1 MTCESMAQN
10 DSNKLTVI
18 IVGLGIAGLS
28 VAIECHSKGHN
39 VMVFEK
45 YEELKQTEG
54 DGISIG
60 SNGARVTAKWGDGAF
75 HELIRPLEFQTNRAK
90 VFDYTGYCYGT
101 FELHGYN
108 EGRGYTVNRGALV
121 SAMHQ
126 YAQSLGIPI
135 ALGSEVTKYW
145 ETKDEAGIEVDGRRI
160 SADCVICAEGIH
172 SQGRLSITGQ
182 QMNLQETGYAA
193 SRGYLDAQVAA
204 CSPSLS
210 WILSEEESGSEDC
223 IYGWL
228 GPGVHFGIT
237 TKKKDN
243 ELFWYCSHKAAST
256 PSQNDDETM
265 NQILQCM
272 DGWAVRDQLE
282 AVIKGVMS
290 GRFISENLA
299 LRTPLT
305 TWLSPKRRMIVVGDA
320 AHAALPSSGQGGT
333 QAIEDA
339 ATLAIALDLAGK
351 KDVPLA
357 LSVTEKIRYRRAQ
370 IVQQGGLAVLQ
381 FVMNHVD
388 FDALRQD
395 PTMVKPPHPAWI
407 LDHDCQE
414 YALKE
419 FSKVAEAVR
428 NGQEYV
434 PCNIPSDGRYRMEYD
449 SK

>member
-1 MTCESMAQN
+1 MM
-10 DSNKLTVI
+10 
-18 IVGLGIAGLS
+18 
-28 VAIECHSKGHN
+28 
-39 VMVFEK
+39 
-45 YEELKQTEG
+45 
-54 DGISIG
+54 
-60 SNGARVTAKWGDGAF
+60 
-75 HELIRPLEFQTNRAK
+75 
-90 VFDYTGYCYGT
+90 
-101 FELHGYN
+101 LH
-108 EGRGYTVNRGALV
+108 
-121 SAMHQ
+121 
-126 YAQSLGIPI
+126 
-135 ALGSEVTKYW
+135 
-145 ETKDEAGIEVDGRRI
+145 
-160 SADCVICAEGIH
+160 
-172 SQGRLSITGQ
+172 
-182 QMNLQETGYAA
+182 LQ
-193 SRGYLDAQVAA
+193 
-204 CSPSLS
+204 
-210 WILSEEESGSEDC
+210 
-223 IYGWL
+223 
-228 GPGVHFGIT
+228 
-237 TKKKDN
+237 
-243 ELFWYCSHKAAST
+243 AAST

>member
-1 MTCESMAQN
+1 MATMEIKGMGQN
-10 DSNKLTVI
+10 DPNKLKV
-18 IVGLGIAGLS
+18 VMGG
-28 VAIECHSKGHN
+28 KGHN
-39 VMVFEK
+39 VEVFEK
-45 YEELKQTEG
+45 YEGPKEIEG
-54 DGISIG
+54 DSISIG

-75 HELIRPLEFQTNRAK
+75 HESIRPLEFQTNRAK

-135 ALGSEVTKYW
+135 TLGSEVTKYW
-145 ETKDEAGIEVDGRRI
+145 ETEDEAGIEVNGKKI
-160 SADCVICAEGIH
+160 SADCVVCAEGIH

-182 QMNLQETGYAA
+182 QMSLQETGYAA
-193 SRGYLDAQVAA
+193 SRGYLDARVAA
-204 CSPSLS
+204 RNPSLS
-210 WILSEEESGSEDC
+210 WILSEEQSGSEDC

-243 ELFWYCSHKAAST
+243 ELFWYCSH
-256 PSQNDDETM
+256 
-265 NQILQCM
+265 
-272 DGWAVRDQLE
+272 
-282 AVIKGVMS
+282 
-290 GRFISENLA
+290 
-299 LRTPLT
+299 
-305 TWLSPKRRMIVVGDA
+305 KRRMIVVGDA

-357 LSVTEKIRYRRAQ
+357 LSVTEKIRYQRAQ

-395 PTMVKPPHPAWI
+395 PTMVKPPHPAWV

-414 YALKE
+414 YALRE

-428 NGQEYV
+428 SGQEYV
-434 PCNIPSDGRYRMEYD
+434 PHNIPSDGQYRMEYD

>member
-1 MTCESMAQN
+1 MAQN

-45 YEELKQTEG
+45 YEELKQMEG

-108 EGRGYTVNRGALV
+108 EGHGYTVNRGALV

-145 ETKDEAGIEVDGRRI
+145 ETEDEAGIEIDGRRI
-160 SADCVICAEGIH
+160 SADCVVCAEGIH

-243 ELFWYCSHKAAST
+243 ELFWYCSHK
-256 PSQNDDETM
+256 
-265 NQILQCM
+265 
-272 DGWAVRDQLE
+272 
-282 AVIKGVMS
+282 
-290 GRFISENLA
+290 
-299 LRTPLT
+299 
-305 TWLSPKRRMIVVGDA
+305 RRMIVVGDA

-351 KDVPLA
+351 KDVQLA
-357 LSVTEKIRYRRAQ
+357 LSVTEKIRYQRAQ

-434 PCNIPSDGRYRMEYD
+434 PYNIPSDGQYRMEYD

>member
-1 MTCESMAQN
+1 MAQN
-10 DSNKLTVI
+10 DSNRLTVI

-45 YEELKQTEG
+45 YEELKQMEG

-243 ELFWYCSHKAAST
+243 ELFWYCSHK
-256 PSQNDDETM
+256 
-265 NQILQCM
+265 
-272 DGWAVRDQLE
+272 
-282 AVIKGVMS
+282 
-290 GRFISENLA
+290 
-299 LRTPLT
+299 
-305 TWLSPKRRMIVVGDA
+305 RRMIVVGDA

-434 PCNIPSDGRYRMEYD
+434 PCNIPGDGRYRMEYD